1 MGKLTFILGGARS
14 GKSTHALRL
23 AEPQKGRV
31 AFIATATAEDD
42 DMRSRITRHRAERP
56 AHWQTLEIPR
66 GVATALQNA
75 HQNADLYLLDCLTL
89 LVSNTLLFGV
99 TDFDQID
106 EAAAEARVTE
116 EIHSLLEA
124 ITNSSADWII
134 ISNEVGLGLVPP
146 YPLGRIYRDLLGRAN
161 QQVAARASE
170 VLWLVAGIPVPI
182 QSFRTQSL
190 K

>member
-1 MGKLTFILGGARS
+1 MGDCLPFGVLQAKELPLDNGTFVLSTLRLHRAVEGLTGRRKKVPKRKKAGRGHDLRGAR
-14 GKSTHALRL
+14 GPRAIH
-23 AEPQKGRV
+23 
-31 AFIATATAEDD
+31 TAGSLQSVRKT
-42 DMRSRITRHRAERP
+42 
-56 AHWQTLEIPR
+56 
-66 GVATALQNA
+66 GVG
-75 HQNADLYLLDCLTL
+75 CE
-89 LVSNTLLFGV
+89 S
-99 TDFDQID
+99 D